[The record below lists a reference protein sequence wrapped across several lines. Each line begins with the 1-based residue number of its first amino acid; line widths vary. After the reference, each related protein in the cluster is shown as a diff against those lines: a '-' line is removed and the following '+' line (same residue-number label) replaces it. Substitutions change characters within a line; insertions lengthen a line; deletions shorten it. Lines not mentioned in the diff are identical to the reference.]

1 MMFDRVNITHLTSPG
16 YVYANVTEKR
26 APTDDS
32 VRLLKEMEKAARDK
46 VIASIE
52 LDSNLVK
59 GRVYVMKDYMSGK
72 NNFAV
77 VMDINGKRVDIK
89 VSTNEYDSPDAQLQE
104 VYQEIGRRIAA
115 EVMPAVFDSAR
126 KELLFKNV

>member
-1 MMFDRVNITHLTSPG
+1 MFDRVNVTHLTPAG
-16 YVYANVTEKR
+16 HNYTTVTEKR
-26 APTDDS
+26 APTDES

-59 GRVYVMKDYMSGK
+59 GRVFVMKEILSGK

-77 VMDINGKRVDIK
+77 LMDINGKRVEIR
-89 VSTNEYDSPDAQLQE
+89 VSTDEFDSPDAQLQE
-104 VYQEIGRRIAA
+104 VYRAIGERIAV
-115 EVMPAVFDSAR
+115 EVMPTVFDEAR
-126 KELLFKNV
+126 KGALFRNV

>member
-1 MMFDRVNITHLTSPG
+1 MDVI
-16 YVYANVTEKR
+16 EKR
-26 APTDDS
+26 APTDES
-32 VRLLKEMEKAARDK
+32 VRLLKEMEQKARDK
-46 VIASIE
+46 IIASIE

-59 GRVYVMKDYMSGK
+59 GRVYVMKDYLSGK

-77 VMDINGKRVDIK
+77 LMDINGKRVEIK
-89 VSTNEYDSPDAQLQE
+89 VSTDEFQSPEAQLQE
-104 VYQEIGRRIAA
+104 VYQEIGKRIAA

>member
-1 MMFDRVNITHLTSPG
+1 MFDSYTYKTASPS
-16 YVYANVTEKR
+16 YVSVDVIEKR
-26 APTDDS
+26 APTDES
-32 VRLLKEMEKAARDK
+32 VRLLKEMEQKARDK

-77 VMDINGKRVDIK
+77 LMDINGKRVEIK
-89 VSTNEYDSPDAQLQE
+89 ISTNEYESPEAQLQE
-104 VYQEIGRRIAA
+104 VYQEIGKRIAA

>member
-1 MMFDRVNITHLTSPG
+1 MFDTVHVNRHFSAATTT
-16 YVYANVTEKR
+16 ATVTEKR
-26 APTDDS
+26 APTDES

-59 GRVYVMKDYMSGK
+59 GRVFVMKEVLSGK

-77 VMDINGKRVDIK
+77 LMDINGKRVEIR

-115 EVMPAVFDSAR
+115 EVMPAVFDSGR

>member
-1 MMFDRVNITHLTSPG
+1 MFDRVQITHLTPPG
-16 YVYANVTEKR
+16 YQYVNLTEKR
-26 APTDDS
+26 APTDES
-32 VRLLKEMEKAARDK
+32 VRLLKEMEQKARDK

-59 GRVYVMKDYMSGK
+59 GRVFVMKDYLSGK

-77 VMDINGKRVDIK
+77 LMDINGKRVEIK
-89 VSTNEYDSPDAQLQE
+89 VSTDEFQSPEAQLHE
-104 VYQEIGRRIAA
+104 VYEEIGKRIAV
-115 EVMPAVFDSAR
+115 EVMPAVFDTAK

>member
-1 MMFDRVNITHLTSPG
+1 MFDTIHVNRHFNASTLT
-16 YVYANVTEKR
+16 ATVTEKR
-26 APTDDS
+26 APTDAS

-52 LDSNLVK
+52 LDSNIVK
-59 GRVYVMKDYMSGK
+59 GRVFVMKEVLSGK

-77 VMDINGKRVDIK
+77 LMDINGKRVEIR
-89 VSTNEYDSPDAQLQE
+89 VSTNEYQSPDAQLQE
-104 VYQEIGRRIAA
+104 VYQEIGHRIAS
-115 EVMPAVFDSAR
+115 EVMPDVFDSAR

>member
-1 MMFDRVNITHLTSPG
+1 MFDTTKIIHSHQYGPSNI
-16 YVYANVTEKR
+16 NVTEKR
-26 APTDDS
+26 APTDES
-32 VRLLKEMEKAARDK
+32 VRLLKDMEKAARDK

-77 VMDINGKRVDIK
+77 LMDINGKRVEIK
-89 VSTNEYDSPDAQLQE
+89 VSTNEYDSPDAQLHE
-104 VYQEIGRRIAA
+104 VYQEIGKQIAL
-115 EVMPAVFDSAR
+115 EVMPAVFDSTR